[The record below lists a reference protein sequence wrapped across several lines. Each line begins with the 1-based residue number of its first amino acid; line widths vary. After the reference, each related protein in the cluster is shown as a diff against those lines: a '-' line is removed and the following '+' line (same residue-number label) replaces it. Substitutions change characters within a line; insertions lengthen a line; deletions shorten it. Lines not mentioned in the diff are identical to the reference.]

1 MLPVPPCGLRRGDNF
16 LVGPRRTRQT
26 SVGVALLRPQ
36 ASGDGDRFRSATNA
50 KEAETPPIVGSVR
63 IDAKG
68 SRGRVSTCSTAVV
81 FAIWNSELTPSCMRA
96 PPDAEMQTKGTR
108 FS

>member
-1 MLPVPPCGLRRGDNF
+1 MDALSYQSIGTGAVALIVARA
-16 LVGPRRTRQT
+16 LY
-26 SVGVALLRPQ
+26 VGVKRAPE
-36 ASGDGDRFRSATNA
+36 GN
-50 KEAETPPIVGSVR
+50 ETMARIARYVR
-63 IDAKG
+63 EGAMAFLAREYKILAIYA
-68 SRGRVSTCSTAVV
+68 AVV